1 MLSDNYPDLATLI
14 KLTRHETSGIS
25 LRAGQILKAIVIS
38 QDIEGKTLLRI
49 NGKEVQ
55 VQLQTPVEEGQT
67 LLIKVEQGGRQP
79 ILKLVNTLIPTE
91 NSLKLVTTVFLN
103 NRDAG
108 LSQFRP
114 GHLLQGAVQSVDPEQ
129 NITLR
134 INNTLFQARTQFP
147 VSIGQQLNLQVLE
160 NKEQLALKVLSSA
173 PAPDTVSRALRT
185 ILPQTEKLS
194 VVLTRI
200 TELLQ
205 SQSTSTIT
213 GTPSATGTPSITT
226 SHTALPPRI
235 QQLAHELLVR
245 LPDRQQV
252 SNPAGLKQAIQD
264 SGLFLEQKLAREVI
278 AAATQANSPAH
289 THAPASISTDLKG
302 GFYKLLINVFSLL
315 QTTSSTVPVETLQ
328 QSLPKTTG
336 LLDKLF
342 STLMPGHNPRQAT
355 GTTSQAGQNTGLL
368 RALLELFRQIE
379 SGVSRV
385 QLNQISSL
393 PTEDRPQTVLT
404 MEIPVRHGEHMD
416 VIELRIGQEKG
427 NDDDNQEERNQ
438 WSATL
443 LLDLQHLGKIRAH
456 ITVIDQIASTRFWAD
471 QASTAELIN
480 QHLAELHD
488 TMSKAGLKVGQ
499 LECSQGLPAEPGGF
513 TSSRVL
519 VNTTA

>member
-1 MLSDNYPDLATLI
+1 MLSDNYPDLAALI

-79 ILKLVNTLIPTE
+79 VLKLVNTLIPTE

-103 NRDAG
+103 NRNAD

-114 GHLLQGAVQSVDPEQ
+114 GHLLQGAVQSIDPEQ

-173 PAPDTVSRALRT
+173 PAPDTVSRTLRT

-205 SQSTSTIT
+205 SQSTSPIT
-213 GTPSATGTPSITT
+213 GTLSAKGTPSIST

-252 SNPAGLKQAIQD
+252 SNPTGLKQAIQD

-289 THAPASISTDLKG
+289 VPASISTDLKG

-315 QTTSSTVPVETLQ
+315 QTTSATVPVETLNQ
-328 QSLPKTTG
+328 TLPKTG
-336 LLDKLF
+336 LLDKLIN
-342 STLMPGHNPRQAT
+342 TLMPGHNPRQAT
-355 GTTSQAGQNTGLL
+355 ATPASQTGQNTSLL

-404 MEIPVRHGEHMD
+404 LEIPVRHGGHMD
-416 VIELRIGQEKG
+416 VIELRIGREQ
-427 NDDDNQEERNQ
+427 DDSTEEETRQQ

-456 ITVIDQIASTRFWAD
+456 ITVIEQIASTRFWAD